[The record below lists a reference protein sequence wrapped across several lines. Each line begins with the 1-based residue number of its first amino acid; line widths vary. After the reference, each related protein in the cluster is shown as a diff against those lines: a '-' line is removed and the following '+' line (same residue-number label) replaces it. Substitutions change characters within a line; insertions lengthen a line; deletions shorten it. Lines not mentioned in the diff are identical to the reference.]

1 MINMNFYY
9 DSLINTFKDPKK
21 FLNIRLLFIE
31 KWVVFIFHSKS
42 YFMFPYFLS
51 IVLNALLFF
60 LVLIYCLLRAHQNNK
75 NRQGNLKEFR
85 KLKNLIITLFSFCMM
100 AEIYI
105 IVNFNL
111 ENITLENLFESN
123 SINIM
128 TFVWISNGLLFLSI
142 VSFFPAF
149 YSKQTNQIELA
160 YPIRSRAKQGEI
172 EMGRIKFKNKK
183 KYKFKLSISDLE
195 RHMFICGSTG
205 SGKTN
210 FHQRFLIRLDNIL
223 NVPFLLCEFKGEY
236 SFLQKKMKDV
246 LILKPGHNFFINIFN
261 PEGADPKVHA
271 ERLFQAFRSGMKFE
285 DKEFTPQMERVFV
298 DILVQM
304 CKYEKSR
311 NWEAF
316 KRLSKEYLSNNSSIF
331 NCVDTRASWSIEQSI
346 FAIENRIRRYCTG
359 TLSEIFVKKIGMKV
373 KDIFNYKVIVDLS
386 SIINLGGDKIDALFF
401 LNMLLKY
408 LYDENIERGSKNY
421 RGIKHITILED
432 SQYFAPQELSRKS
445 EITTYVEDI
454 ALLLR
459 GTGECLI
466 TLATR
471 PALSEE
477 ILANCGVLISFKEH
491 MQKALLGQLLNLAEN
506 QERYLSELELG
517 QCIIRV
523 NSIEQPFS
531 LVVPYMK
538 RGELNDDEISDNNRK
553 ILERINSEQKIQSI
567 DVFDKKSI
575 GYCQFCGT
583 ELNYRS
589 GDNTCGFCKAYFDDE
604 EKQEQLKKIYS
615 EFKDVI
621 DYNSKFKSIIDEE
634 NKKINGV
641 S

>member
-1 MINMNFYY
+1 M
-9 DSLINTFKDPKK
+9 L
-21 FLNIRLLFIE
+21 
-31 KWVVFIFHSKS
+31 
-42 YFMFPYFLS
+42 PYLLS
-51 IVLNALLFF
+51 IGLNAVLFF
-60 LVLIYCLLRAHQNNK
+60 FVLFYCLLKAHQNNE
-75 NRQGNLKEFR
+75 NRQGNLEEYR
-85 KLKNLIITLFSFCMM
+85 KLKNLILILFLFCMM
-100 AEIYI
+100 SEIQVI
-105 IVNFNL
+105 INFNL
-111 ENITLENLFESN
+111 KNITLESLFERN
-123 SINIM
+123 SLNIM
-128 TFVWISNGLLFLSI
+128 ICVWISNGLLFLSFI
-142 VSFFPAF
+142 CFLPSIL
-149 YSKQTNQIELA
+149 SSQKNQIELP
-160 YPIRSRAKQGEI
+160 YPNRSKAKRGQI
-172 EMGRIKFKNKK
+172 DLGRIKFRNKK

-236 SFLQKKMKDV
+236 TFLQKKIKDV
-246 LILKPGHNFFINIFN
+246 LLLKPGNNFFINIFD
-261 PEGADPKVHA
+261 PEDTDPKVHA

-285 DKEFTPQMERVFV
+285 DKEFSPQMERVFV

-304 CKYEKSR
+304 CKNEKNR

-316 KRLSKEYLSNNSSIF
+316 KRLSKEYLSKNSSIF
-331 NCVDTRASWSIEQSI
+331 NGADTRGGWTIEQSI

-386 SIINLGGDKIDALFF
+386 SILNLGGDKIDALFF

-432 SQYFAPQELSRKS
+432 SQYFAPQELSSKS
-445 EITTYVEDI
+445 EITTYIEDI

-471 PALSEE
+471 PAISEE

-491 MQKALLGQLLNLAEN
+491 MQKALLGQLLNLEDY

-531 LVVPYMK
+531 LIIPYMK
-538 RGELNDDEISDNNRK
+538 RGELTDDEITENNRK
-553 ILERINSEQKIQSI
+553 ILESINSEQNIEPV
-567 DVFDKKSI
+567 DECEKKAI
-575 GYCQFCGT
+575 GYCQHCGS
-583 ELNYRS
+583 ELNYRL
-589 GDNTCGFCKAYFDDE
+589 GDKTCGFCKAYFEEE
-604 EKQEQLKKIYS
+604 EKQEKLKKIYS
-615 EFKDVI
+615 EFKGEI
-621 DYNSKFKSIIDEE
+621 DYNSKFKRIIDEE

>member
-1 MINMNFYY
+1 M
-9 DSLINTFKDPKK
+9 L
-21 FLNIRLLFIE
+21 
-31 KWVVFIFHSKS
+31 
-42 YFMFPYFLS
+42 PYFLS
-51 IVLNALLFF
+51 IGLNAVLFVLGLSYSLL
-60 LVLIYCLLRAHQNNK
+60 LSYQNNE
-75 NRQGNLKEFR
+75 NRQGNSEEYK
-85 KLKNLIITLFSFCMM
+85 KLKYLVLILLLVCLIT
-100 AEIYI
+100 EIQVI
-105 IVNFNL
+105 INFNL
-111 ENITLENLFESN
+111 EDITLESLHERNTF
-123 SINIM
+123 IIM
-128 TFVWISNGLLFLSI
+128 ICVWISNGLLFIFFISFLPALFSI
-142 VSFFPAF
+142 Q
-149 YSKQTNQIELA
+149 KNQIELP
-160 YPIRSRAKQGEI
+160 YPNRSRATQGQI
-172 EMGRIKFKNKK
+172 EMGRIKFKNKT
-183 KYKFKLSISDLE
+183 KYKFNLSINDLE

-210 FHQRFLIRLDNIL
+210 FHQRFLIRLDTIL

-236 SFLQKKMKDV
+236 TFLQRKIEDV
-246 LILKPGHNFFINIFN
+246 LILKPGNNFFINIFD
-261 PEGADPKVHA
+261 PEDTDPKIHA

-285 DKEFTPQMERVFV
+285 DKEFSPQMERVFV
-298 DILVQM
+298 DIIIQM
-304 CKYEKSR
+304 CKDEKNR

-316 KRLSKEYLSNNSSIF
+316 KRLSKEYLSTNSSIF
-331 NCVDTRASWSIEQSI
+331 NGGDTRGGWMIEQSI
-346 FAIENRIRRYCTG
+346 FAIQNRIRRYCSG
-359 TLSEIFVKKIGMKV
+359 TLSEIFVKKMGMKV

-401 LNMLLKY
+401 LNILLKY

-421 RGIKHITILED
+421 TGIKHITILED
-432 SQYFAPQELSRKS
+432 AQYFAPQELSNKS
-445 EITTYVEDI
+445 EITTYIEDI

-491 MQKALLGQLLNLAEN
+491 MQKALLGQLLNLEDE
-506 QERYLSELELG
+506 QEKYLSELELG

-538 RGELNDDEISDNNRK
+538 KIELNDDEITKNNKK
-553 ILERINSEQKIQSI
+553 ILKNITPEQI
-567 DVFDKKSI
+567 DEMEKKSI
-575 GYCQFCGT
+575 GYCEYCGS
-583 ELNYRS
+583 EIYNRLE
-589 GDNTCGFCKAYFDDE
+589 DKTCGFCKAYFEDE
-604 EKQEQLKKIYS
+604 EKHNQLKKIYS

-621 DYNSKFKSIIDEE
+621 NDNSKFRRIIDEE

>member
-1 MINMNFYY
+1 M
-9 DSLINTFKDPKK
+9 L
-21 FLNIRLLFIE
+21 
-31 KWVVFIFHSKS
+31 
-42 YFMFPYFLS
+42 PYFFS
-51 IVLNALLFF
+51 IGLNAVLFF
-60 LVLIYCLLRAHQNNK
+60 LVLFYCLLRAHQNNE
-75 NRQGNLKEFR
+75 NRQGNLEEYR
-85 KLKNLIITLFSFCMM
+85 KLKNLILILFLFCIMS
-100 AEIYI
+100 EIQV

-111 ENITLENLFESN
+111 ENITLERLFERN
-123 SINIM
+123 SLNIM
-128 TFVWISNGLLFLSI
+128 ICVWISNGLLFLSLI
-142 VSFFPAF
+142 CFLPSIL
-149 YSKQTNQIELA
+149 SSQKNQIELP
-160 YPIRSRAKQGEI
+160 YPNRSKAKRGQI
-172 EMGRIKFKNKK
+172 DLGRIKFRNKK

-236 SFLQKKMKDV
+236 TYLQKKIKDV
-246 LILKPGHNFFINIFN
+246 LLLKPGNNFFINIFN
-261 PEGADPKVHA
+261 PEDTEPKVHA

-304 CKYEKSR
+304 CKNEKNR

-316 KRLSKEYLSNNSSIF
+316 KRLSKEYLSKNSSIF
-331 NCVDTRASWSIEQSI
+331 NGANTRGGWTIEQSI

-386 SIINLGGDKIDALFF
+386 SILNLGGDKIDALFF

-432 SQYFAPQELSRKS
+432 SQYFAPQELSSKS

-491 MQKALLGQLLNLAEN
+491 MQKALLGQLLNLEDY

-531 LVVPYMK
+531 LIVPYMK
-538 RGELNDDEISDNNRK
+538 RGELNDDEITENNRK
-553 ILERINSEQKIQSI
+553 ILESINSEEKTQPIAECE
-567 DVFDKKSI
+567 KKAI
-575 GYCQFCGT
+575 GYCQYCGS
-583 ELNYRS
+583 ELNYRL
-589 GDNTCGFCKAYFDDE
+589 GDKTCGFCKAYFQDE
-604 EKQEQLKKIYS
+604 EKQKQLKKIYS
-615 EFKDVI
+615 EFKDDI
-621 DYNSKFKSIIDEE
+621 DYNSKFKRIIDEE

>member
-1 MINMNFYY
+1 M
-9 DSLINTFKDPKK
+9 L
-21 FLNIRLLFIE
+21 
-31 KWVVFIFHSKS
+31 
-42 YFMFPYFLS
+42 PYFLS
-51 IVLNALLFF
+51 IGLNAVLFF
-60 LVLIYCLLRAHQNNK
+60 LTLIYCLLRAHQNNE
-75 NRQGNLKEFR
+75 NRQGNLGEYR
-85 KLKNLIITLFSFCMM
+85 KLKNLILILFLFCLMF
-100 AEIYI
+100 EIQV

-111 ENITLENLFESN
+111 ENITLESLFERN
-123 SINIM
+123 SLNIM
-128 TFVWISNGLLFLSI
+128 ICVWISNGLLFLSFI
-142 VSFFPAF
+142 SFLP
-149 YSKQTNQIELA
+149 SLLSNQKNQIELP
-160 YPIRSRAKQGEI
+160 YPNRSKATRGQI
-172 EMGRIKFKNKK
+172 ELGRIKFRSKK

-223 NVPFLLCEFKGEY
+223 DVPFLLCEFKGEY
-236 SFLQKKMKDV
+236 TFLQKKMKDV
-246 LILKPGHNFFINIFN
+246 LLLKPGNNFFINIFN
-261 PEGADPKVHA
+261 PEDTDPKVHA

-304 CKYEKSR
+304 CKNEKNR

-316 KRLSKEYLSNNSSIF
+316 KRLSKEYLSKNSSIF
-331 NCVDTRASWSIEQSI
+331 NGINTRGGWTIEQSI

-432 SQYFAPQELSRKS
+432 SQYFAPHELSSKS
-445 EITTYVEDI
+445 EITTYIEDI

-491 MQKALLGQLLNLAEN
+491 MQKALLGQLLNLEDY

-523 NSIEQPFS
+523 NSIEHPFS

-538 RGELNDDEISDNNRK
+538 RGELNDDEIMENNRK
-553 ILERINSEQKIQSI
+553 ILDSINSEQKIETI
-567 DVFDKKSI
+567 DEFEKKAI
-575 GYCQFCGT
+575 GYCQFCGS

-589 GDNTCGFCKAYFDDE
+589 GNKTCGFCKAYFEDK

-615 EFKDVI
+615 EFKDVV
-621 DYNSKFKSIIDEE
+621 DYNSKFKHIIDEE